1 MHKANQAGYAIKLNY
16 NNITEES
23 LSWAL
28 NELLYNP
35 SYSTKILQLSKIFRD
50 RPIRAL
56 EETIYWIEYIIR
68 HQGAYHMKSSAIEIS
83 LFKYFLLDIFGFL
96 LLVVIVG
103 FTIIYGLF
111 KYFIY
116 QKNKRKGFK
125 KIN

>member
-1 MHKANQAGYAIKLNY
+1 MHKANKAGYAITLDY
-16 NNITEES
+16 NNITEVS

-35 SYSTKILQLSKIFRD
+35 SYTVKILQLSKIFRD

-68 HQGAYHMKSSAIEIS
+68 HQGAYHMQSSAIEIS
-83 LFKYFLLDIFGFL
+83 WFKYFLLDI
-96 LLVVIVG
+96 VG
-103 FTIIYGLF
+103 FVFFVGTLGIAVLYGML
-111 KYFIY
+111 KYFLY